1 MLSCFFFQRMP
12 ELLYD
17 ILCVKS
23 VLFLDSLPILKVFN
37 LDIWKIKIFV
47 KTIFVLN
54 NLILDA
60 WWNVNNQNNC
70 PFYLSFLQNWAKFV
84 KFTEVNLHDPKLQT
98 LTDNVIHLFTIKS
111 FYIVAFCP
119 SDLGTIFLLNSIQNT
134 LKMLPRFISQ

>member
-1 MLSCFFFQRMP
+1 MFFFQRMP

-23 VLFLDSLPILKVFN
+23 VIFLDSLPILKVFN

-84 KFTEVNLHDPKLQT
+84 KFTEVNLHDAKLQT

>member
-1 MLSCFFFQRMP
+1 MLSCCFFQRMP

-84 KFTEVNLHDPKLQT
+84 KFTEVNLHDSKLQT

>member
-1 MLSCFFFQRMP
+1 MP

-17 ILCVKS
+17 TLCVKS

-84 KFTEVNLHDPKLQT
+84 KFTEVNLHDSKLQT
-98 LTDNVIHLFTIKS
+98 LTDNVIHVFTIKS

>member
-17 ILCVKS
+17 TLCVKS

-84 KFTEVNLHDPKLQT
+84 KFTEVNLHDSKLQT

>member
-1 MLSCFFFQRMP
+1 MP

-23 VLFLDSLPILKVFN
+23 VLFLESLPILKVFN

-47 KTIFVLN
+47 KTIFVWN

-70 PFYLSFLQNWAKFV
+70 PFYLSFFAKLGKV
-84 KFTEVNLHDPKLQT
+84 CEIHGSKSPWLEVADIDWQCNTP
-98 LTDNVIHLFTIKS
+98 IYYKS
-111 FYIVAFCP
+111 F
-119 SDLGTIFLLNSIQNT
+119 
-134 LKMLPRFISQ
+134 FI

>member
-1 MLSCFFFQRMP
+1 MP

-84 KFTEVNLHDPKLQT
+84 KFTEVNLHDSKLQT

-134 LKMLPRFISQ
+134 LKMLPRFFSQ

>member
-1 MLSCFFFQRMP
+1 MLSCCFFQRMP

-84 KFTEVNLHDPKLQT
+84 KFTEVNLHDSKLQT
-98 LTDNVIHLFTIKS
+98 LIDNVIHLFTIKS